1 MTTAPKTTRRQRGF
15 TLVEAIVVMV
25 IVGILAGVMVLFIRR
40 PVQNYVDSAAR
51 AEMSEAADLAL
62 RRMTRELRGALPNSV
77 RLNAAGG
84 VWWLEFIPTKA
95 GGQYLTPE
103 DNPSDDNPIKGK
115 PLNFNGPNAQ
125 TFSVVGPMPAAPYA
139 IVPGD
144 FITIYNLGPGFPG
157 ADAYARGNLALVT
170 KVLNNDVS
178 FESYQDGAAHPN
190 AINPFVPAA
199 GAVPNSSPDHRFQVV
214 GRPVTFRCQGGP
226 GGTGTLTRSVAADFY
241 VSQPTPTAAAG
252 ALLANNVL
260 GCDFS
265 VTSMAHRQSALI
277 GLNLALARASPN
289 SPNGVE
295 TVTLSDQIHV
305 DNTP

>member
-1 MTTAPKTTRRQRGF
+1 MTTTPQSIRRQRGF

-25 IVGILAGVMVLFIRR
+25 IVGILSGILVLFIRR

-62 RRMTRELRGALPNSV
+62 RRMTREIRGALPNSV
-77 RLNAAGG
+77 RLNVAGG

-95 GGQYLTPE
+95 GGQYLSAD
-103 DNPSDDNPIKGK
+103 DNPSGGFILD
-115 PLNFNGPNAQ
+115 FTAANAQ
-125 TFSVVGPMPAAPYA
+125 TFSVVGPMPDGQYT

-144 FITIYNLGPGFPG
+144 FIAIYNLGPGFSG

-170 KVLNNDVS
+170 NVLNRNIS
-178 FESYQDGAAHPN
+178 FESYAVGQPHPN
-190 AINPFVPAA
+190 AVNPFAVAR
-199 GAVPNSSPDHRFQVV
+199 GVVPNASPDRRFQVV
-214 GRPVTFRCQGGP
+214 GRPVTFRCQGGA
-226 GGTGTLTRSVAADFY
+226 GGTGTLTRSVAADFLEG
-241 VSQPTPTAAAG
+241 QPTPTAAAG

-265 VTSMAHRQSALI
+265 VASMANRQSALI
-277 GLNLALARASPN
+277 GLNLSLARASAN

-295 TVTLSDQIHV
+295 TVTLSHQIHV

>member
-1 MTTAPKTTRRQRGF
+1 MMTMTKSIRRQRGF

-25 IVGILAGVMVLFIRR
+25 MVGILSGIMVLFIRR

-62 RRMTRELRGALPNSV
+62 RRMTREIRSALPNSV
-77 RLNAAGG
+77 RLTVVGG

-95 GGQYLTPE
+95 GGQYLTA
-103 DNPSDDNPIKGK
+103 DDNPARGD
-115 PLNFNGPNAQ
+115 PLDFTAPKAQ
-125 TFSVVGPMPAAPYA
+125 IFSVVGPMPADQYA

-144 FITIYNLGPGFPG
+144 FIAIYNLGPGFAG
-157 ADAYARGNLALVT
+157 ADAYERGNLALVT

-178 FESYQDGAAHPN
+178 FESYDAGAAHPN
-190 AINPFVPAA
+190 TDNPFVAAA
-199 GAVPNSSPDHRFQVV
+199 GTVPNSSPDHRFQVV
-214 GRPVTFRCQGGP
+214 GRPVTFRCQGGA
-226 GGTGTLTRSVAADFY
+226 GGTGTLTRSVAADFSA
-241 VSQPTPTAAAG
+241 VQPTPAAAAG

-265 VTSMAHRQSALI
+265 VASVANRQSALI
-277 GLNLALARASPN
+277 GLNLSLARASAN

-295 TVTLSDQIHV
+295 TVTLSHQIHV

>member
-1 MTTAPKTTRRQRGF
+1 MTKKLTSVRRQRGF

-25 IVGILAGVMVLFIRR
+25 IVGILAGIMVLFIRR

-77 RLNAAGG
+77 RLNVSGG
-84 VWWLEFIPTKA
+84 VWWVEFIPTKA
-95 GGQYLTPE
+95 GGQYLTAE
-103 DNPSDDNPIKGK
+103 DNPSQG
-115 PLNFNGPNAQ
+115 NGQTLDFSAQNAQ
-125 TFSVVGPMPAAPYA
+125 TFSVVGPMPVAPYA
-139 IVPGD
+139 VVPGD
-144 FITIYNLGPGFPG
+144 FIAICNLGPGFTG

-170 KVLNNDVS
+170 KVLNNDIS
-178 FESYQDGAAHPN
+178 FESYAEGVAHPN
-190 AINPFVPAA
+190 TNNPFAVAA
-199 GAVPNSSPDHRFQVV
+199 GAAPNSSPDHRFQVV
-214 GRPVTFRCQGGP
+214 GRPVTFRCQGGA
-226 GGTGTLTRSVAADFY
+226 GGTGTLTRSVAADFA
-241 VSQPTPTAAAG
+241 VDQPTPTAAAG

-265 VTSMAHRQSALI
+265 VTSMANRQSALI
-277 GLNLALARASPN
+277 GLNLALARANAN

-295 TVTLSDQIHV
+295 TVTLSAQIHV